1 MNWWFLTLGR
11 NFSEVHKCCQCDH
24 TLIESTNWHKP
35 SGIKPSENYLSCKAW
50 GGFIL
55 SVSLCAGL
63 GLRSSWEG
71 ERRFSVDCVEQISGN
86 KCWGQGVFGVQSQD
100 IHRMLQSS

>member
-71 ERRFSVDCVEQISGN
+71 ERRFSVDRVEQISGN

-100 IHRMLQSS
+100 IHGMLQSS